1 MTQTSRR
8 LGMLLLALS
17 ASSKVFATDGYFS
30 HGFGIKAQAA
40 GGAGIAFAQDSFT
53 AASNPAGT
61 ALVGDRFDAGISWF
75 RPNRGA
81 KITGNGVPGAN
92 GDYDGNDTKN
102 FWIPEFG
109 YTNQLSNSTAVGLA
123 IYANGGLNTDYANNP
138 FRAFG
143 GQGKAGVNLAQLFI
157 SPSIAYKLND
167 HHSIGVSANF
177 AYQRFSAKGLNIF
190 ASSSIDPNNLSNRG
204 TDTSNGWGI
213 HLGWIGQ
220 ITPELG
226 LGATWASKI
235 KTGHFSKYRGLFLGG
250 GEFDIPEN
258 YGLGITY
265 KILPTLTLTS
275 DVQRINYGDIKTIAN
290 PLANL
295 FAGNPLGSANGPGFG
310 WKNVTVVKVGG
321 IYDYDQSL
329 TLRAGY
335 NHSGQPVQSTQTF
348 FNILAPGVVQNHL
361 TFGATYK
368 NTKNSEISFS
378 YTHGFKQTIRGNNS
392 IPAPFGG
399 GNANVHLDENI
410 VGLSYAWKL

>member
-8 LGMLLLALS
+8 MGMLLLSLS
-17 ASSKVFATDGYFS
+17 ASTNVFATDGYFS
-30 HGFGIKAQAA
+30 HGFGIKSQAA
-40 GGAGIAFAQDSFT
+40 GGAGIALAQDSFV

-92 GDYDGNDTKN
+92 DNYDGNDTKN

-109 YTNQLSNSTAVGLA
+109 YSNQLSNSTAIGVAVYG
-123 IYANGGLNTDYANNP
+123 NGGLNTDYAKNP
-138 FRAFG
+138 FSAFG

-167 HHSIGVSANF
+167 NNAVGVSANF

-190 ASSSIDPNNLSNRG
+190 ASSSIDPGNLTDRG
-204 TDTSNGWGI
+204 TDSSNGWGI

-220 ITPELG
+220 ITPELNI
-226 LGATWASKI
+226 GATWASKI
-235 KTGHFSKYRGLFLGG
+235 KTGHFNKYRGLFLGG

-265 KILPTLTLTS
+265 KVTPTLTLTS
-275 DVQRINYGDIKTIAN
+275 DVQRINFGEVDTIAN

-321 IYDYDQSL
+321 IYDYNQSL

-335 NHSGQPVQSTQTF
+335 NHSGQAVQSTQTF
-348 FNILAPGVVQNHL
+348 FNILAPGVVQDHL

-368 NTKNSEISFS
+368 NTENSEISFS
-378 YTHGFKQTIRGNNS
+378 YTHGFQKTINGNNS
-392 IPAPFGG
+392 IPVPFGG

-410 VGLSYAWKL
+410 VGVSYAWKL